1 MTNSTTAIG
10 VSDAHLSE
18 DSADICTDFHRFL
31 EAVPDLGDHLL
42 INGDLFEFW
51 FTYRSVIPR
60 TGFQTLAA
68 LARVRLAGVRLTV
81 TGGNHDRWG
90 ASFWKNELDAE
101 FHRGQTELSLAGW
114 KTWVAHGDGIVELDS
129 TGRVMHRITG
139 HKLTAKAFQLLH
151 PDLAFW
157 LVRRLSLRLAKRRR
171 DEAVIDRAAAA
182 QSEYAR
188 KLLAERRDLDLVV
201 FGHTHRHAIEECGE
215 NRWYLNP
222 GAWVGERRYAVISA
236 KGPSLC
242 EFS

>member
-1 MTNSTTAIG
+1 VTNSTTAIV

-31 EAVPDLGDHLL
+31 ESVPDLGDHLL

-101 FHRGQTELSLAGW
+101 FHRGQIELNLAGW
-114 KTWVAHGDGIVELDS
+114 KTWVAHGDGIVELDN

-139 HKLTAKAFQLLH
+139 HRLTANAFQLLH

-171 DEAVIDRAAAA
+171 DDTVIDRAAAA
-182 QSEYAR
+182 QSEYAQ

-201 FGHTHRHAIEECGE
+201 FGHTHRHALEESGK

-222 GAWVGERRYAVISA
+222 GAWSGERRYAVISA
-236 KGPSLC
+236 QGPSLHQ
-242 EFS
+242 FS

>member
-1 MTNSTTAIG
+1 VPSSTAAIV

-18 DSADICTDFHRFL
+18 DSGDANATFHRFL

-60 TGFQTLAA
+60 AGFPTMAA
-68 LARVRLAGVRLTV
+68 LARVRQAGVRLTV

-90 ASFWKNELDAE
+90 AGFWKNELDAE
-101 FHRGQTELSLAGW
+101 FHRGPAELDLAGW
-114 KTWVAHGDGIVELDS
+114 FSWVTHGDGIVELDR
-129 TGRVMHRITG
+129 TGRLMHGITS
-139 HKLTAKAFQLLH
+139 HPLTAKAFHLLH

-157 LVRRLSLRLAKRRR
+157 LVRRLSQHLATRRR
-171 DEAVIDRAAAA
+171 DESVVARAAAA
-182 QSEYAR
+182 QAEYA
-188 KLLAERRDLDLVV
+188 KELLKERQTLDLAI
-201 FGHTHRHAIEECGE
+201 FGHTHCHALESVGE

-222 GAWVGERRYAVISA
+222 GAWIDGRRYAVISSE
-236 KGPSLC
+236 GPVLH